1 MEELT
6 VTGWYDSEIGRYSD
20 FGIYTDTDGYYHYEE
35 FSADNYMPYYVKTQE
50 GEHYLYLFCEQSQGD
65 DTKFVLKVIDISDGR
80 FTSVGTMNVGPA
92 YISDNIYLVPTDP
105 KQLWVD
111 DLDREL
117 QIALYQVGSIGLPE
131 LVVEERGI
139 VFTE

>member
-1 MEELT
+1 
-6 VTGWYDSEIGRYSD
+6 
-20 FGIYTDTDGYYHYEE
+20 
-35 FSADNYMPYYVKTQE
+35 
-50 GEHYLYLFCEQSQGD
+50 
-65 DTKFVLKVIDISDGR
+65 
-80 FTSVGTMNVGPA
+80 MNVGPA